1 MSDLRDLYQ
10 DVVLDHGRNPR
21 NFRTMDQATAKVVG
35 HNPLC
40 GDKLVLYLKL
50 EGDVVTDVSFEGA
63 GCAISMASASLLSE
77 TTVGKT
83 RAEIEETFAHFHE
96 MLTGGVEHTVDT
108 GALGKLAVFQGV
120 CEYPTRVKCAS
131 LSWHTMKAALQGGEE
146 SITTE

>member
-1 MSDLRDLYQ
+1 
-10 DVVLDHGRNPR
+10 
-21 NFRTMDQATAKVVG
+21 
-35 HNPLC
+35 
-40 GDKLVLYLKL
+40 
-50 EGDVVTDVSFEGA
+50 
-63 GCAISMASASLLSE
+63 
-77 TTVGKT
+77 
-83 RAEIEETFAHFHE
+83 